1 MLKKSV
7 LFVLAVAGMFLFAMP
22 QALAEGEGDYADSG
36 TASEVPADESM
47 DSDAATEDEGERT
60 KLQLPAQK
68 KIKVIQKRAFSKKFK
83 HLLEPY
89 FGINP
94 SDSLNL
100 SIMEGL
106 RYNVY
111 FTEELGLQLNF
122 AYVHNFKKDL
132 YDVVEAS
139 LSADEASLVNAKMQ
153 YFFNIDFMFIPVYGK
168 FSLMSEVV
176 LNYDFGLYIGAGAI
190 NYKKADLVEKGSSDF
205 KESSTFK
212 PCVDAGVFFQ
222 MYVLSWLNIRADFAY
237 YYSIA
242 DFQKWDPNQGEGG
255 AWVDAGQGSRH
266 NYMITLGIGFLLPP
280 S

>member
-7 LFVLAVAGMFLFAMP
+7 IFVLAVAGMFLFTVP
-22 QALAEGEGDYADSG
+22 QAYAEGEGDWADSG
-36 TASEVPADESM
+36 VGADSEAPADEM
-47 DSDAATEDEGERT
+47 TGGDEGEGDRT
-60 KLQLPAQK
+60 QLQLPAQK
-68 KIKVIQKRAFSKKFK
+68 KIKVIQKRAFTKTFK

-122 AYVHNFKKDL
+122 AYVQNFKKDL
-132 YDVVEAS
+132 YDVVENS
-139 LSADEASLVNAKMQ
+139 LSADAASLVNAKMQ
-153 YFFNIDFMFIPVYGK
+153 YFFNLDFMFIPVYGK

-176 LNYDFGLYIGAGAI
+176 LNYDFGFYVGAGAI
-190 NYKKADLVEKGSSDF
+190 SYKKADLVEAGSSDF
-205 KESSTFK
+205 KETSTFK
-212 PCVDAGVFFQ
+212 PTVDAGVMFQ
-222 MYVLSWLNIRADFAY
+222 MYILSWLNIRADFMY

-266 NYMITLGIGFLLPP
+266 NYILTLGVGFLLPP